1 MEGFQSAEMEDLT
14 LKAEL
19 LKILAHPV
27 RLCIVKGLAGK
38 RECNV
43 SFIQHCL
50 NMPQSTISQHLA
62 KLRSGG
68 IIKGK
73 RVGVEVYYKLVNPF
87 AERLI
92 NALFTKDGE

>member
-1 MEGFQSAEMEDLT
+1 MEGFQNAEMEDLIS
-14 LKAEL
+14 KAEI

-38 RECNV
+38 KECNV
-43 SFIQHCL
+43 SFMQHCL

-62 KLRSGG
+62 KLRAGG

-73 RVGVEVYYKLVNPF
+73 RVGVEVYYQLVNPF
-87 AERLI
+87 AERLV
-92 NALFTKDGE
+92 NALFTKEGE